1 MTREEFAKALRRET
15 DGVRVGPALMQRTLD
30 AAKGK
35 EVHMKKK
42 ISFAVAFALI
52 AVTLCAV
59 AIAAANRWGMLDFV
73 SRYSTGPYIPEDAQS
88 YVQRNVASLEN
99 DWVTVNVREL
109 YYDGRTSRM
118 TVDVTPKEKN
128 VLLVGED
135 VCLSDPFVNLTQSY
149 VEGGENDMRPI
160 AQVIADE
167 GYEKVY
173 MANVHLISSESNPH
187 EGMASGMMDYILG
200 EDGTLTIFSQEE
212 YITDMPTRDVIFCA
226 TIAPLDEPL
235 TADSFFDYEKRLT
248 LETPVTL
255 TAAVNPTDAP
265 ATGDAIA
272 NVYVNEHPVEY
283 PDVGVRVDRLLIEV
297 KPQEIYATL
306 TYTVTDRAAFDKLDD
321 GLWFEFIDPDKTLAP
336 GEEGMYAQ
344 QRLTPGLTGGGMV
357 QPVDSNAEN
366 PTVYRQTET
375 LGKNEL
381 RDTYTLRAFD
391 CWEKGRFDAHTFDMR
406 PATAAD
412 LAEEMEENLEP

>member
-1 MTREEFAKALRRET
+1 MTHEEFVRKLRMET
-15 DGVRVGPALMQRTLD
+15 DGVYAAPALRHRTLR
-30 AAKGK
+30 AAKG
-35 EVHMKKK
+35 EEMNMKKK
-42 ISFAVAFALI
+42 ISLAVVFALI
-52 AVTLCAV
+52 VVMLCAV

-88 YVQRNVASLEN
+88 YVQKDVALLEN
-99 DWVTVNVREL
+99 DLVSVNVREL

-118 TVDVTPKEKN
+118 TVDVTPKN
-128 VLLVGED
+128 DHVLLVGED
-135 VCLSDPFVNLTQSY
+135 VCLSDPFCNLTQSY

-212 YITDMPTRDVIFCA
+212 YITDMPTRDVIFRA

-297 KPQEIYATL
+297 KPQDIYATL
-306 TYTVTDRAAFDKLDD
+306 TYTVTDMEAFNKLDD
-321 GLWFEFIDPDKTLAP
+321 GLWFEFIEPQKEIDPALE
-336 GEEGMYAQ
+336 GEFWQ
-344 QRLTPGLTGGGMV
+344 QRLTPGLSGGGMV
-357 QPVDSNAEN
+357 QPLGEEQQ
-366 PTVYRQTET
+366 PTLYRQTET

-381 RDTYTLRAFD
+381 HDIYTLRAFD
-391 CWEKGRFDAHTFDMR
+391 CWEKDRFETHEFVMR
-406 PATAAD
+406 PATQAD
-412 LAEEMEENLEP
+412 LTGENTESAKP